1 MILTDTLPNLDVS
14 RETIDRLRALEA
26 LTAKWTERIN
36 LISRATRGDIWTR
49 HIIDSAQIF
58 PLAPAAARHWVDL
71 GSGGGFPGLVLA
83 CLLADRDGGRIT
95 LVESDQR
102 KCAFLRTAVRDL
114 TLPATVLS
122 QRIEEAPPTGAD
134 VLTARALAPLTD
146 LLPFAE
152 RHLAPEGTA
161 LFPKGRTADREID
174 VARTGWTFDCTAI
187 PSITDPSATVLCL
200 ERIARA

>member
-1 MILTDTLPNLDVS
+1 MILTDALPRLDVS

-36 LISRATRGDIWTR
+36 LISRTTRDDIWTR
-49 HIIDSAQIF
+49 HIIDSVQIF

-83 CLLADRDGGRIT
+83 CLLADRDSGRIT
-95 LVESDQR
+95 LIESDQR

-114 TLPATVLS
+114 TLPATILAR
-122 QRIEEAPPTGAD
+122 RIEEVPPTGAD
-134 VLTARALAPLTD
+134 VLTARALAPLID

-152 RHLAPEGTA
+152 RHLTPMGVAV
-161 LFPKGRTADREID
+161 FPKGRNAEREID
-174 VARTGWTFDCTAI
+174 TARTRWAFDCTAI
-187 PSITDPSATVLCL
+187 PSITDPSATLLRL